1 MTTDIRQSVEK
12 WILTIGSKF
21 RCDKPRNIQLSITY
35 SKSHPYSFNI
45 RPITPNVWTTVAN
58 FNSEETC
65 QESVITK
72 TVIQKVNR
80 GYSIVQYQVD
90 YGGYSTRQ
98 TVRHCLGW
106 HSRSKMSKSTIKR
119 RSRIETRAELPSRH
133 RDYPFSF
140 FFLFFSSPHNYST
153 QFHYPTAAAFCS
165 MASEIDLGQWLD
177 TNEFYTPG
185 RINACPPTFYT

>member
-1 MTTDIRQSVEK
+1 MFRDNKHPSIVQKT
-12 WILTIGSKF
+12 ILTIGSKF
-21 RCDKPRNIQLSITY
+21 DCDKLRNIQSSITY
-35 SKSHPYSFNI
+35 SKSHSYSFNI
-45 RPITPNVWTTVAN
+45 RPITPNVWITVAN

-106 HSRSKMSKSTIKR
+106 HNRSKMSKSTIKR

-133 RDYPFSF
+133 RDYPFTF
-140 FFLFFSSPHNYST
+140 FSPLPSQLFDPVLLSDRGCFLFDGIRNRLRSVTRHKWILYSW
-153 QFHYPTAAAFCS
+153 A
-165 MASEIDLGQWLD
+165 
-177 TNEFYTPG
+177 N
-185 RINACPPTFYT
+185 